1 MRLSFFRNLLLLLIF
16 SGTYFSTEAQQ
27 SEKKFVQETNY
38 LLYLPKEYRNDTI
51 TRWPLLLFLHGS
63 GESGFDIK
71 KVKAH
76 GPAELA
82 DKGKQFPFI
91 IVSPQS
97 EVPSGWDVEI
107 LYRLLKDI
115 KKNYRVDEKRVY
127 LTGLSMGGFGTWQF
141 AMKYPDEF
149 AAIAPVCGGGDTSN
163 AWKLRNIAI
172 WCFHGAKDDVVPPAG
187 SENMVK
193 AAKRF
198 NENVKFTLY
207 PEANHNS
214 WDITY
219 NNDSL
224 YSWFLKQSKFNYS
237 EKPVNNALLK
247 TYEGFYLGPDKDTV
261 QMMVEGDKLIA
272 KPGKETVPLKAAGN
286 NLFYI
291 DANKNMDIRFL
302 SDKGRPSGF
311 IFMGDRQLWY
321 KRFR

>member
-16 SGTYFSTEAQQ
+16 SGINFSIEAQQ
-27 SEKKFVQETNY
+27 SEKKLVQETNY
-38 LLYLPKEYRNDTI
+38 LLYLPKEYLNDTI

-76 GPAELA
+76 GPPELA

-115 KKNYRVDEKRVY
+115 KNNYRVDEKRIY
-127 LTGLSMGGFGTWQF
+127 MTGLSMGGFGTWQF

-163 AWKLRNIAI
+163 AWKLRNMAV

-237 EKPVNNALLK
+237 EKPVNATLLR

-261 QMMVEGDKLIA
+261 K
-272 KPGKETVPLKAAGN
+272 
-286 NLFYI
+286 
-291 DANKNMDIRFL
+291 
-302 SDKGRPSGF
+302 
-311 IFMGDRQLWY
+311 
-321 KRFR
+321 

>member
-163 AWKLRNIAI
+163 AWKLRNIAV
-172 WCFHGAKDDVVPPAG
+172 WCFHGAKDDVVPPAS

-224 YSWFLKQSKFNYS
+224 YSWLLKQSKFNYS
-237 EKPVNNALLK
+237 EKPVNNALLR